1 MNSKKL
7 YLLLLLVIPL
17 LIVVIK
23 PTYSKFTET
32 ITTEEDIVNLNTNL
46 NINMTNLEEYKTIII
61 GSKDYEIFDIE
72 LTNNINEKVF
82 YSVWYKLIEQST
94 INDNIIIAKLINE
107 NAKTQGELEVSETIT
122 ISLIIKN
129 NTNNQIKLNIGA
141 STSNNSIEEIEYSDG
156 REPITKEVSETDIY
170 YDDIT
175 NKYYLGAT
183 NTEFTFKTESII
195 YNANDNYQTFTAPY
209 SGYYQIGLWAP
220 TTTNQS
226 GDQLSTNLYLNK
238 NSSIY
243 FYVGKTSSDS
253 IYNETDVRLI
263 SGPWNKEESLNSR
276 ILIAGNDINQT
287 YTYEDEIA
295 DDSYNLNNNLKQNL
309 KSLKNT
315 IKTSKTNFGNG
326 KATIQYLINQ
336 EPTVDGI
343 KYVKYGQNYKIEDI
357 KCNNNG
363 KGCQIVKVRP
373 SITKNL
379 EIGTYEIVYIVKDND
394 NTTYKYTSTF
404 EVISE

>member
-1 MNSKKL
+1 MNKKL
-7 YLLLLLVIPL
+7 YLLILLVIPL

-32 ITTEEDIVNLNTNL
+32 ITTEKDIVNLNTNL
-46 NINMTNLEEYKTIII
+46 NIKMTNLEEYKTITI

-72 LTNNINEKVF
+72 LTNNTDKKVF
-82 YSVWYKLIEQST
+82 YSIWYRLIEPST
-94 INDNIIIAKLINE
+94 IDDNIIIAKLINE
-107 NAKTQGELEVSETIT
+107 NAETKGELEISETKT

-129 NTNNQIKLNIGA
+129 NTNNQIKLSIGTA
-141 STSNNSIEEIEYSDG
+141 TSNDSIEKITYAKG
-156 REPITKEVSETDIY
+156 NEPITKEESETDIY
-170 YDDIT
+170 YDVVT

-183 NTEFTFKTESII
+183 NTEFTFKTEPII
-195 YNANDNYQTFTAPY
+195 YSENDNYQTFTAPY

-220 TTTNQS
+220 TTSNQS

-243 FYVGKTSSDS
+243 FYVGKSSNTG

-263 SGPWNKEESLNSR
+263 SGSWDKEQSLNSR

-287 YTYEDEIA
+287 YTYEDEIT
-295 DDSYNLNNNLKQNL
+295 DNSYNLDKNIKENLKKL
-309 KSLKNT
+309 KDTL
-315 IKTSKTNFGNG
+315 KTSKTNFGNG
-326 KATIQYLINQ
+326 KATIQYLTNQ
-336 EPTVDGI
+336 EPTIEGI
-343 KYVKYGQNYKIEDI
+343 KYVKYGQNYKTEDI
-357 KCNNNG
+357 KCNDNG

-373 SITKNL
+373 AITSNL

-394 NTTYKYTSTF
+394 NITYKYTSTF
-404 EVISE
+404 EVISQ